1 MYDRLMRQIIYSA
14 AASLDGFIARTDG
27 TADWIPPDPDVDF
40 AAMFSRFDTILLGR
54 KTYEEALKMGG
65 LFPGMEVYVFSRSSP
80 AGKHSGIEFVTGSP
94 LELVLQLRKN
104 PGKDLWL
111 MGGGELAGE
120 FLQADLLDGIQ
131 VAVCPVL
138 IGSGIPMFG
147 GAAGFTER
155 RFRTASHRVYPKS
168 GIVMLDYERA

>member
-1 MYDRLMRQIIYSA
+1 MRQVIYSA
-14 AASLDGFIARTDG
+14 AASLDGFIASPDG

-40 AAMFSRFDTILLGR
+40 ASMFARFDTVLLGR

-65 LFPGMEVYVFSRSSP
+65 LFPGLEAFVFSNSKPPDSAP
-80 AGKHSGIEFVTGSP
+80 NVEWVSGSP
-94 LELVLQLRKN
+94 VALVADLRKRS
-104 PGKDLWL
+104 GKDLWV

-120 FLQADLLDGIQ
+120 FLKEDLLDGVQI
-131 VAVCPVL
+131 AICPLL

-147 GAAGFTER
+147 ATGFPQR
-155 RFRTASHRVYPKS
+155 AFRLANHRVYPKS